1 MKGSDLVLFM
11 LKIDFIVTDWR
22 KPLVPLFVVRLN
34 LIVAEEWKLSCKKE
48 IRIRSG
54 TTINYTSRS
63 CVYSMSKERAKNQF
77 E

>member
-1 MKGSDLVLFM
+1 M

-22 KPLVPLFVVRLN
+22 KPLVPLFEVRLN

-54 TTINYTSRS
+54 TTINYSAAAV
-63 CVYSMSKERAKNQF
+63 CVLQASARNQF